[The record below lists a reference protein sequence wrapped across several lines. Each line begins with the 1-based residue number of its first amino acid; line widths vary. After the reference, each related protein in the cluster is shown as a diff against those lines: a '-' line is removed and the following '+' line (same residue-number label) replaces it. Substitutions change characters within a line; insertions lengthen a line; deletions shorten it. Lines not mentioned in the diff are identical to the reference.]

1 MQKGINLLYNLNKEK
16 KCEVRYVRDII
27 EFLVN
32 SIRNISIWSIL
43 DISVVAFICYKG
55 YMLVK
60 ETRAEQLLKGIFLV
74 IALFPISYILKFKY
88 RIFKNINL

>member
-32 SIRNISIWSIL
+32 SIRNISVWSVL
-43 DISVVAFICYKG
+43 DISVVAFIFYKG
-55 YMLVK
+55 YK
-60 ETRAEQLLKGIFLV
+60 IGRASCRERV
-74 IALFPISYILKFKY
+74 
-88 RIFKNINL
+88 